1 LKAAGEDNMKTEE
14 LSLEEFICLEAIKRF
29 RQWSKSFYYDKSD
42 GKIYKSDKEFKDA
55 LEKFKTDKFYIEA
68 VRRNARTIVFLPE
81 SVKTR
86 ALCFAAV
93 MRNGRALQYVPEKL
107 RDEIMYMSAVKT
119 YGPALK
125 YIPEYIKVRG
135 FYRAAVERNGLLLK
149 YVPGKLKTEELCLE
163 AVAENLDA
171 FEYVPKTFITEE
183 FCFKV
188 IKQWMIR
195 YLRYNDTD
203 ICPLSDVLEYVP
215 KEFKRAT
222 IELGIKTTEN
232 ISNALN
238 MYLKTFPYK

>member
-1 LKAAGEDNMKTEE
+1 MKTEE

-42 GKIYKSDKEFKDA
+42 GKIYKSDKEFKDE
-55 LEKFKTDKFYIEA
+55 LEKFKTEKFYIEA
-68 VRRNARTIVFLPE
+68 IRRNARTIVFLPE
-81 SVKTR
+81 SFKTQ
-86 ALCFAAV
+86 ALCFIAV

-125 YIPEYIKVRG
+125 YIPEYIKRRG
-135 FYRAAVERNGLLLK
+135 FYLAAVQRNGFLLK
-149 YVPGKLKTEELCLE
+149 YVPKNLKTEELCLE
-163 AVAENLDA
+163 AVAENFDA
-171 FEYVPKTFITEE
+171 LEYVPKTFITEE
-183 FCFKV
+183 FCFRM

-215 KEFKRAT
+215 EEFKRAT
-222 IELGIKTTEN
+222 IERGIKTIEK
-232 ISNALN
+232 ISDVLSAQRS
-238 MYLKTFPYK
+238 KESK